1 MKLGAIDVG
10 SNAMRVL
17 IGEVTKPVGIWHY
30 SKIAYLRL
38 PVRLGEEVF
47 DKGKISDEK
56 IEKFIEGMRL
66 FKNYLDFYGVLDYR
80 AVATSAMRDSSNA
93 KKIIQR
99 VKKETGITLEVIT
112 GKEEAELVYLTF
124 QLIPDLKMNY
134 VLIDVGGGS
143 TEITLFQNNRV
154 HTARSFQIGSV
165 RLLKNKVSSTA
176 GEEVAEW
183 LTAEVLPFHPARIFG
198 SGGTINSVHKV
209 LGKQDKSPV
218 DLSEM
223 KWLQSQLEPLSI
235 EDRIHQFKIK
245 PDRADVIGPAM
256 EIYIQLMQTLGL
268 EQIYVPKMGLSDGMM
283 LDLYR
288 EKTL

>member
-30 SKIAYLRL
+30 SKTAYLRL

-47 DKGKISDEK
+47 EKGKISDEK
-56 IEKFIEGMRL
+56 IEKFIEGMRI

-165 RLLKNKVSSTA
+165 RLLKNKVSITA
-176 GEEVAEW
+176 WEEVVEW
-183 LTAEVLPFHPARIFG
+183 LIAEVLPFKPDRIFG

-235 EDRIHQFKIK
+235 DERIYQFKIK

-256 EIYIQLMQTLGL
+256 EIYIQLMQTLDL
-268 EQIYVPKMGLSDGMM
+268 QQIYVPKMGLSDGMM

>member
-17 IGEVTKPVGIWHY
+17 IGEVQKPVGKWNY

-38 PVRLGEEVF
+38 PIRLGEDVF
-47 DKGKISDEK
+47 EKGKISEGK
-56 IEKFIEGMRL
+56 IDQFIDGLQIFKKFLE
-66 FKNYLDFYGVLDYR
+66 FYKVTNYR
-80 AVATSAMRDSSNA
+80 AVATSAMRDSENG

-99 VKKETGITLEVIT
+99 VKKETGISLEVIS
-112 GKEEAELVYLTF
+112 GKEEAELVYSTF

-134 VLIDVGGGS
+134 VLVDVGGGS

-165 RLLKNKVSSTA
+165 RLLKDKV
-176 GEEVAEW
+176 EKKEW
-183 LTAEVLPFHPARIFG
+183 VTMMKWITKELVPFNPLRIFG
-198 SGGTINSVHKV
+198 AGGTINSVHKV
-209 LGKQDKSPV
+209 LKKHEGSAVSYADMLALKSSLSKLTV
-218 DLSEM
+218 DERVLTYKM
-223 KWLQSQLEPLSI
+223 
-235 EDRIHQFKIK
+235 K
-245 PDRADVIGPAM
+245 PDRADVIVPAM
-256 EIYIQLMQTLGL
+256 EIYMKLMDTLGAK
-268 EQIYVPKMGLSDGMM
+268 EIFVPKMGLSDGIM

>member
-1 MKLGAIDVG
+1 
-10 SNAMRVL
+10 
-17 IGEVTKPVGIWHY
+17 
-30 SKIAYLRL
+30 
-38 PVRLGEEVF
+38 
-47 DKGKISDEK
+47 
-56 IEKFIEGMRL
+56 
-66 FKNYLDFYGVLDYR
+66 
-80 AVATSAMRDSSNA
+80 
-93 KKIIQR
+93 
-99 VKKETGITLEVIT
+99 
-112 GKEEAELVYLTF
+112 
-124 QLIPDLKMNY
+124 MNY

-165 RLLKNKVSSTA
+165 RLLKNKVSITA
-176 GEEVAEW
+176 WEEVVEW
-183 LTAEVLPFHPARIFG
+183 LTAEVLPFKPDRIFG

-235 EDRIHQFKIK
+235 EERIHQFKIK

-256 EIYIQLMQTLGL
+256 EIYIQLMQTLDL
-268 EQIYVPKMGLSDGMM
+268 QQIYVPKMGLSDGMM

>member
-17 IGEVTKPVGIWHY
+17 IGEVQKPIGKWNY

-38 PVRLGEEVF
+38 PIRLGEDVF
-47 DKGKISDEK
+47 DKGKISEGK
-56 IEKFIEGMRL
+56 IDQFIEGL
-66 FKNYLDFYGVLDYR
+66 QIFKKFLDFYKVTDYR
-80 AVATSAMRDSSNA
+80 AVATSAMRDSDNG

-99 VKKETGITLEVIT
+99 VKKETGITLEVIS

-134 VLIDVGGGS
+134 VLVDVGGGS

-165 RLLKNKVSSTA
+165 RLLKDKVDKK
-176 GEEVAEW
+176 EW
-183 LTAEVLPFHPARIFG
+183 VTMMKWITKELVPFNPERIFG
-198 SGGTINSVHKV
+198 AGGTINSVHKV
-209 LGKQDKSPV
+209 LKKQEESAVSYKDMLELKSS
-218 DLSEM
+218 LSKLTVEERVLTYKM
-223 KWLQSQLEPLSI
+223 
-235 EDRIHQFKIK
+235 K
-245 PDRADVIGPAM
+245 PDRADVIVPAM
-256 EIYIQLMQTLGL
+256 EIYMKLMDTIGAK
-268 EQIYVPKMGLSDGMM
+268 EIFVPKMGLSDGIM